1 MIALQSDC
9 LIFQLAN
16 GESVPCSAE
25 MISVEIVGNSGGL
38 LDPEVLRH
46 AAASVFH
53 YFKGELDR
61 ETVTV
66 GEFALALEK
75 VLRGLGFTHPRRRHR
90 TAARAD
96 ELVATDLGLLAR
108 ESADSLELFFF
119 PRLRDELRAQLRQ
132 SPRVLRFRGLRGCV
146 KQLAGARRWSSPLR
160 KNAGPDRRIPAR
172 MPDRRAGAKRLRA
185 GGGMNGISG
194 GAWTLRAPNDLI
206 RAIRGTP
213 HSRMKNYEQ
222 NTF

>member
-1 MIALQSDC
+1 M
-9 LIFQLAN
+9 
-16 GESVPCSAE
+16 
-25 MISVEIVGNSGGL
+25 L

-53 YFKGELDR
+53 YFKKELER

-66 GEFALALEK
+66 GEFAVAMEK
-75 VLRGLGFTHPRRRHR
+75 VLRQLGFVIRAGALESRPR
-90 TAARAD
+90 
-96 ELVATDLGLLAR
+96 EVVETDLCLFAR

-146 KQLAGARRWSSPLR
+146 KQLAGARRWSAVA
-160 KNAGPDRRIPAR
+160 KNCRTRSSNTSAAAFTAEPEQSTAR
-172 MPDRRAGAKRLRA
+172 WWWNEFGRADLPVGRLARQRVPTV
-185 GGGMNGISG
+185 N
-194 GAWTLRAPNDLI
+194 
-206 RAIRGTP
+206 
-213 HSRMKNYEQ
+213 NYEQ